1 MATIDREI
9 RELLHRLPE
18 LQQQRVL
25 EFARELAH
33 EKPHGVPGADLIAFG
48 GRIPPDDLRL
58 MEEAI
63 EEGCEAVNLG
73 EWQLSPRHEYRHR
86 PPRQRSCR

>member
-9 RELLHRLPE
+9 TELLHRLPE

-25 EFARELAH
+25 KFARELA
-33 EKPHGVPGADLIAFG
+33 EVKPQGVPGANLIAFG
-48 GRIPPDDLRL
+48 GRIAPDDLQR
-58 MEEAI
+58 MQDAI

-73 EWQLSPRHEYRHR
+73 EW
-86 PPRQRSCR
+86 

>member
-9 RELLHRLPE
+9 RDLLHKLPE
-18 LQQQRVL
+18 FQQQQVL
-25 EFARELAH
+25 QFARELADA
-33 EKPHGVPGADLIAFG
+33 KPRGVPGAALIAFG

-73 EWQLSPRHEYRHR
+73 EW
-86 PPRQRSCR
+86 

>member
-9 RELLHRLPE
+9 TELLHRLPE

-25 EFARELAH
+25 EFARELA
-33 EKPHGVPGADLIAFG
+33 EAKPQGISGATLIAFG
-48 GRIPPDDLRL
+48 GRIAPDDLQR
-58 MEEAI
+58 MHDAI

-73 EWQLSPRHEYRHR
+73 EW
-86 PPRQRSCR
+86 